1 MNGGATK
8 ETNRDHALGGVTD
21 SEFRKW
27 EDSFLELRFRSNI
40 RLAGQ
45 EKVLLACLASN
56 LRDRMTVHGRYT
68 LL

>member
-1 MNGGATK
+1 MGGTTK
-8 ETNRDHALGGVTD
+8 ETDRDHALGGVTD
-21 SEFRKW
+21 SEFRNW
-27 EDSFLELRFRSNI
+27 GDSFLELRFRSNI

-56 LRDRMTVHGRYT
+56 LRDRITVNGRYT